1 MTKIPK
7 NRSQAT
13 QHAFLLLSASVL
25 LLIFSLSG
33 CKEKASHTPPP
44 PATVKV
50 AKPVIKDVI
59 NYIYFTGFTQAVES
73 VEIRARVEGVLES
86 FKFISGTMV
95 KKGNL
100 LFVIERKSYEA
111 KLKQAQ
117 ADLVKAKA
125 QRELATTTLKR
136 KESAYR
142 ERAVSELTV
151 LEAKAGVN
159 EADAEVKGAEAAVDI
174 ARIQLSYT
182 KIYSPI
188 TGRISR
194 NMVDPG
200 NLVGAGGDKTFLAK
214 VLKYDPIY
222 VYFNIDER
230 SMLMFKRYRRTMNEQ
245 NISSDKIPVE
255 MGLEGDTGYP
265 YKGIGNYKQNE
276 MDRST
281 GTLEVRA
288 IFNNADMFL
297 IPGLF
302 ARIRI
307 PHMVDRNALLVPE
320 YALSTDQRG
329 KYLIVVNSDNVVEYR
344 PVKTGILV
352 DGMRVIKKG
361 IKQGER
367 IIVEGLLRARPGV
380 KVNPSPGDTPVLKSQ
395 KNSQERDRAGGQF

>member
-1 MTKIPK
+1 MIKIPE
-7 NRSQAT
+7 NRSQTT

-73 VEIRARVEGVLES
+73 VEIMARVEGVLES

-95 KKGNL
+95 KKGDL

-117 ADLVKAKA
+117 AD
-125 QRELATTTLKR
+125 
-136 KESAYR
+136 
-142 ERAVSELTV
+142 
-151 LEAKAGVN
+151 G
-159 EADAEVKGAEAAVDI
+159 EVKGAEAAVDI
-174 ARIQLSYT
+174 AQIQLSYT

-200 NLVGAGGDKTFLAK
+200 NLVGAGGDKTFLAR

-265 YKGIGNYKQNE
+265 YKGRGNYKQNE

-297 IPGLF
+297 MPGLF

-307 PHMVDRNALLVPE
+307 PHRVDRNAQTCE
-320 YALSTDQRG
+320 NR
-329 KYLIVVNSDNVVEYR
+329 
-344 PVKTGILV
+344 
-352 DGMRVIKKG
+352 
-361 IKQGER
+361 
-367 IIVEGLLRARPGV
+367 
-380 KVNPSPGDTPVLKSQ
+380 SPC
-395 KNSQERDRAGGQF
+395 